1 MKKTKLSQELYDNL
15 CLSLGRN
22 AKALNNDPG
31 FSTLKRKLES
41 SASTSLNGVEVSSAY
56 LDLAVE
62 ALTHNVKVNGGKY
75 ASSLDKLVLLE
86 IDDALN
92 APPSRDT
99 ETEGLPA
106 PNAGAASTTPLPLHD
121 SRQQGSTQVSNTP
134 RGGLFVHRWVG
145 EGIDGLI
152 RDDYTKAE

>member
-31 FSTLKRKLES
+31 FNTLKRKLES
-41 SASTSLNGVEVSSAY
+41 SASTSLDGVEVSSAY

-99 ETEGLPA
+99 ETEGQPVQ
-106 PNAGAASTTPLPLHD
+106 NTGTASATPLPLQG
-121 SRQQGSTQVSNTP
+121 SRQQVGTPTSDTP
-134 RGGLFVHRWVG
+134 RGGLFIHHWMG

-152 RDDYTKAE
+152 RDENTKTE